1 MIVGKQKPFE
11 EIRDIVKDYKKVL
24 VLGCGTCVAICL
36 AGGDKEASVL
46 SLSLSMAEKVD
57 GNEKEFSEYTIQR
70 QCEHE
75 FLADLDERVKEV
87 DAVLSL
93 ACGIGVQAVAER
105 FPTIPVLPGL
115 NTTFLGFPRQHGT
128 WVEFCSACG
137 DCVLDQT
144 GGICPLTRCTKG
156 LLNGPCGGTNNGKCE
171 VDKDRDCAFT
181 LIYQRLEKQGRLD
194 LMKKYHGLKNY
205 HVEPRPRVTTVS

>member
-11 EIRDIVKDYKKVL
+11 EIRDIVKDYKKIL

-57 GNEKEFSEYTIQR
+57 GNEKEFGEFTIKR

-75 FLADLDERVKEV
+75 FLAELDEKVPEY

-93 ACGIGVQAVAER
+93 ACGIGVQAVA
-105 FPTIPVLPGL
+105 
-115 NTTFLGFPRQHGT
+115 
-128 WVEFCSACG
+128 
-137 DCVLDQT
+137 
-144 GGICPLTRCTKG
+144 
-156 LLNGPCGGTNNGKCE
+156 
-171 VDKDRDCAFT
+171 
-181 LIYQRLEKQGRLD
+181 
-194 LMKKYHGLKNY
+194 
-205 HVEPRPRVTTVS
+205 